1 MGCRQAV
8 QASTRSSGGLA
19 QSSVSLGEPGELTVG
34 LDDEPVGDAFVPA
47 VDPTSPPAP
56 WRPPAAILSSQAAV
70 RRHRGYD
77 NSNIAVVMPHVVNA
91 NEHTQRVVALYVRD
105 VPDELHTAV
114 KVEAAMA
121 GVSMRRLVLD
131 ALEREVAR
139 RKAERGER

>member
-1 MGCRQAV
+1 
-8 QASTRSSGGLA
+8 
-19 QSSVSLGEPGELTVG
+19 
-34 LDDEPVGDAFVPA
+34 
-47 VDPTSPPAP
+47 
-56 WRPPAAILSSQAAV
+56 
-70 RRHRGYD
+70 
-77 NSNIAVVMPHVVNA
+77 MPHVVNA